1 MLRDAMDRIA
11 TLRTSSLPHRAG
23 VAAVVLGAVGFASLL
38 VVQSRMYLAAVR
50 KPNLASFAEFTAAI
64 REIIPDGLCP
74 VAVKNPSV
82 WLAFP
87 EKDRCFATIENR
99 FRQEAYADIDGKE
112 YALVT
117 RPNALPD
124 RLFDGGGGYHLLGE
138 MKNTPYG
145 NLLIYYS
152 GSDPR
157 YLEMKPKRYE
167 FFGELGGYT
176 LLDSGDAIQ

>member
-1 MLRDAMDRIA
+1 
-11 TLRTSSLPHRAG
+11 
-23 VAAVVLGAVGFASLL
+23 VAAVVLAAIGFASLL
-38 VVQSRMYLAAVR
+38 VVQSRRYLVEVR
-50 KPNLASFAEFTAAI
+50 NPNLASFAEFTAAI
-64 REIIPDGLCP
+64 RDIIPDGLCP

-99 FRQEAYADIDGKE
+99 FRQEAYADINGKE

-117 RPNALPD
+117 RPNAMPD
-124 RLFDGGGGYHLLGE
+124 RQVDGGGYHLLGE

-145 NLLIYYS
+145 NLLIYYT

-157 YLEMKPKRYE
+157 YLEMKPKRYQ
-167 FFGELGGYT
+167 FFGELGGST